1 VKASELKPG
10 RAVEIDNTL
19 FVVVRVDHVK
29 PGKGGAFAATKL
41 KNVKTGQN
49 VEKRFRSVDE
59 VTGVNLDKREMEYL
73 YSDGSGA
80 VFMDNET
87 FEQITIGEGLLGD
100 ALLYIKP
107 NNTVTGLFHQRNPIS
122 IELPAVVDLVITDTT
137 PQVKG
142 ATATNQLKEAQ
153 CETGLK
159 TRVPPFIETG
169 ELVRISTEDGS
180 YVSRVSE

>member
-1 VKASELKPG
+1 MKASELKPG

-19 FVVVRVDHVK
+19 FVVVKVDHVK

-59 VTGVNLDKREMEYL
+59 VAGVNLDKRDMEYL

-87 FEQITIGEGLLGD
+87 YEQVTLGEDLLGD
-100 ALLYIKP
+100 TLLYIKP
-107 NNTVTGLFHQRNPIS
+107 NNNVTGLFYQGNPIS
-122 IELPAVVDLVITDTT
+122 IDLPTVVDLVVTDTT

-142 ATATNQLKEAQ
+142 ATATNQLKEAEL
-153 CETGLK
+153 ETGLK
-159 TRVPPFIETG
+159 TRVPPFIENG
-169 ELVRISTEDGS
+169 ELVRISTEDAS
-180 YVSRVSE
+180 YVSRVSD